1 MQTRGAT
8 IVAFN
13 INNMGTIQVM
23 MEATAF
29 KTKKMRRRK
38 IMGRDRF
45 TISSDGVDPNK
56 VPKRTLYTG
65 AKIPAIGLGTFGSDG
80 YSGEEIA
87 EAVKGAI
94 SVGYR
99 HIDCASVYGNEHFIG
114 NSLKQVMEAG
124 IKREELWITSKIW
137 NDMHGQG
144 DVLLSCAK
152 SLKDLKLDYLDLY
165 LIHWP
170 FPNYHA
176 PGVSVDSR
184 DPNGRPYIHEE
195 FMNTWRQMER
205 LVEAGLVRHIGTSNM
220 TIPKMELLLRDAK
233 IKPACNEM
241 ELHPHFQQPEF
252 FKYLIDNN
260 ILPIGFCPIGSPS
273 RPQRDRTSTDTVD
286 MEDPVIVKIANRLK
300 IHPAEVC
307 VKWAVQRGQ
316 VPIPFSVKRHQYLG
330 NLKAVVAEP
339 LTEDEMKGIEGIDKN
354 CRLIKGQVFLWE
366 GAKGWEDL
374 WDLNGKITGYC

>member
-1 MQTRGAT
+1 MVKEKFSIA
-8 IVAFN
+8 
-13 INNMGTIQVM
+13 
-23 MEATAF
+23 
-29 KTKKMRRRK
+29 
-38 IMGRDRF
+38 
-45 TISSDGVDPNK
+45 SDGVDPNK
-56 VPKRTLYTG
+56 VPKITLNTG
-65 AKIPAIGLGTFGSDG
+65 AQIPVIGLGTFGSDR
-80 YSGEEIA
+80 YTGEEIA
-87 EAVKGAI
+87 EAVKDAI

-99 HIDCASVYGNEHFIG
+99 HIDCASVYGNEHHIG
-114 NSLKQVMEAG
+114 NSLKEVMDAG
-124 IKREELWITSKIW
+124 IRREELWITSKVW

-184 DPNGRPYIHEE
+184 DPHARPYIHEK
-195 FMNTWRQMER
+195 FMETWRQMER

-220 TIPKMELLLRDAK
+220 TIPKLELLLQDAK

-252 FKYLIDNN
+252 FKYLADND
-260 ILPIGFCPIGSPS
+260 IVPIGFCPIGSPS
-273 RPQRDRTSTDTVD
+273 RPERDRTNTDTVD
-286 MEDPVIVKIANRLK
+286 MEDPVIVRAANRLN

-307 VKWAVQRGQ
+307 IKWAAQRGQ
-316 VPIPFSVKRHQYLG
+316 IPIPFSVRRTQYIG
-330 NLKAVVAEP
+330 NLRAVVENP
-339 LTEDEMKGIEGIDKN
+339 LTEAEMKEIEGIDKN

-366 GAKGWEDL
+366 GAGSWEDL
-374 WDLNGKITGYC
+374 WDLDGVIRI